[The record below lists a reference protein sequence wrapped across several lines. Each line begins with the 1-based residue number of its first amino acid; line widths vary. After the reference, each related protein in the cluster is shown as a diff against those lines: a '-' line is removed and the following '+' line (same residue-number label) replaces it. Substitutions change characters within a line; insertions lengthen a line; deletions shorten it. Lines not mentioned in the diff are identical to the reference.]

1 MTEKNENLCNVLGE
15 NMNDYACYFQVIINQ
30 KSVDGVDLDEH
41 RLDEICRDISAKLLE
56 KYPQHGVF
64 VKGFIKVE

>member
-1 MTEKNENLCNVLGE
+1 
-15 NMNDYACYFQVIINQ
+15 MNDYACYFQVIINQ